1 MMDRRAFLGAGM
13 AGAAAL
19 SFSSVWSQQAAP
31 NFGPPTLPATGFK
44 RMKLGAMEV
53 IALNDGALRRPLGEE
68 FVRNVP
74 LEQVKAL
81 LASQSLPT
89 DYVDIPFTPFLV
101 VNGNTRCLID
111 TGFADNGPPT
121 TGQLAANLAAAGY
134 KLEDIDH
141 VIISHYHGDHING
154 LRKKD
159 GSLMFPKAKVHVP
172 APEHAFWFD
181 DMKMNAA
188 PPAAKGAFENARR
201 VIGSL
206 PAEQLVKFEPGTDV
220 APGIRAE
227 AAFGHTP
234 GMSIFHIGS
243 EGQRFVY
250 VADVTNVP
258 SLFARSPDWA
268 VTFDMDP
275 EMARQ
280 TRRRIFDMLA
290 KEKALAGGFH
300 FPFPAIGTMEI
311 AAAPGG
317 LQLAGSGYRFQ
328 PVA

>member
-19 SFSSVWSQQAAP
+19 SFSSVWSLQAAP
-31 NFGPPTLPATGFK
+31 NFGPPTLPAEGFK
-44 RMKLGAMEV
+44 RVKVGAAEV

-81 LASQSLPT
+81 LATQNLPT

-101 VNGNTRCLID
+101 VTPAGRFLLD

-121 TGQLAANLAAAGY
+121 TGRLATQLAAAGF
-134 KLEDIDH
+134 KPEDIDH
-141 VIISHYHGDHING
+141 VVISHYHGDHING

-159 GSLMFPKAKVHVP
+159 GSLMFPRAKVHVP

-181 DMKMNAA
+181 DAKMNAA
-188 PPAAKGAFENARR
+188 PPAARGGFENARR

-206 PAEQLVKFEPGTDV
+206 PAEQLVRFEPGAEL
-220 APGIRAE
+220 APGLRAE

-234 GMSIFHIGS
+234 GMHVFTLSS
-243 EGQRFVY
+243 EGQKFVY
-250 VADVTNVP
+250 VADVTNIP

-268 VTFDMDP
+268 VQFDMDA

-290 KEKALAGGFH
+290 KDKTLAGGFH
-300 FPFPAIGTMEI
+300 FPFPAFGTLE
-311 AAAPGG
+311 AAGN
-317 LQLAGSGYRFQ
+317 GYQFK

>member
-1 MMDRRAFLGAGM
+1 MDRRAFLGTGI

-19 SFSSVWSQQAAP
+19 TFSSVWSQQTTP
-31 NFGPPTLPATGFK
+31 NFGPPMLPANGVK

-74 LEQVKAL
+74 LEQVKSL
-81 LASQSLPT
+81 LASQNLPT

-101 VNGNTRCLID
+101 VTPAGRFLLD

-121 TGQLAANLAAAGY
+121 TGKLAAQLAAAGF
-134 KLEDIDH
+134 KPEDVDH
-141 VIISHYHGDHING
+141 VVISHYHGDHING

-159 GSLMFPKAKVHVP
+159 GSLAFPKAKVHVP

-181 DMKMNAA
+181 DAKMNAA
-188 PPAAKGAFENARR
+188 PPAAKGAFENARK

-206 PAEQLVKFEPGTDV
+206 PADILVKYEPGQEL

-234 GMSIFHIGS
+234 GMSMVSVQS
-243 EGQRFVY
+243 EGQKFMY
-250 VADVTNVP
+250 VADLTNVP

-268 VTFDMDP
+268 VQFDMDA
-275 EMARQ
+275 ELARQ
-280 TRRRIFDMLA
+280 TRRRVFDMLV
-290 KEKALAGGFH
+290 KDKVTAGGYH
-300 FPFPAIGTMEI
+300 FPFPALGTIET
-311 AAAPGG
+311 
-317 LQLAGSGYRFQ
+317 AGSGYQFKA
-328 PVA
+328 VV

>member
-19 SFSSVWSQQAAP
+19 SFSSVWSQQATP
-31 NFGPPTLPATGFK
+31 NFGPPALPTTGFK

-89 DYVDIPFTPFLV
+89 DYVDIPFTPFLIV
-101 VNGNTRCLID
+101 SPAGKFLID

-121 TGQLAANLAAAGY
+121 TGKLAGHLAAAGF
-134 KLEDIDH
+134 KPEDIDH
-141 VIISHYHGDHING
+141 VVISHYHGDHING

-181 DMKMNAA
+181 DTKMNAA
-188 PPAAKGAFENARR
+188 PPAARGGFENARK
-201 VIGSL
+201 VIGGI
-206 PAEQLVKFEPGTDV
+206 PADRLVKFEPGAEL
-220 APGIRAE
+220 APGIRSE

-234 GMSIFHIGS
+234 GMSIVRVSS
-243 EGQRFVY
+243 EGQQFVY
-250 VADVTNVP
+250 VADVTNIP
-258 SLFARSPDWA
+258 SLFARNPDWA

-275 EMARQ
+275 ETARQ
-280 TRRRIFDMLA
+280 TRRRIFDTLA
-290 KEKALAGGFH
+290 QEKTLAGGFH
-300 FPFPAIGTMEI
+300 FPFPAIGTLQ
-311 AAAPGG
+311 AASTPGA
-317 LQLAGSGYRFQ
+317 LKIAGSGYVFE

>member
-1 MMDRRAFLGAGM
+1 MMDRRAFLGTGM

-19 SFSSVWSQQAAP
+19 TFSSVWSQQAAP
-31 NFGPPTLPATGFK
+31 NFGPPSLPANGVK
-44 RMKLGAMEV
+44 RMKLGSMEV

-74 LEQVKAL
+74 LEQVKSL
-81 LASQSLPT
+81 LASQNLPT

-101 VNGNTRCLID
+101 VSPAGRFLLD

-121 TGQLAANLAAAGY
+121 TGKLAAQLAAAGF
-134 KLEDIDH
+134 KPEDIDH
-141 VIISHYHGDHING
+141 VVISHYHGDHING

-159 GSLMFPKAKVHVP
+159 GSLTFPKAKVHVP

-181 DMKMNAA
+181 DAKMNAA
-188 PPAAKGAFENARR
+188 PPAARGGFDNARK

-206 PAEQLVKFEPGTDV
+206 PADILVKYEPGQEL
-220 APGIRAE
+220 APGIKAE

-234 GMSIFHIGS
+234 GMSMVSVQS
-243 EGQRFVY
+243 EGQRFMY
-250 VADVTNVP
+250 VADLTNVP

-268 VTFDMDP
+268 VQFDMDA

-280 TRRRIFDMLA
+280 TRRRVFDSLVKDKVM
-290 KEKALAGGFH
+290 AGGYH
-300 FPFPAIGTMEI
+300 FPFPAFGTI
-311 AAAPGG
+311 DN
-317 LQLAGSGYRFQ
+317 AGNGYQFK

>member
-1 MMDRRAFLGAGM
+1 MLNRRSVLGAGF
-13 AGAAAL
+13 AAATTL
-19 SFSSVWSQQAAP
+19 TFSSVWSQSAP
-31 NFGPPTLPATGFK
+31 NLGAPTLPENGMR

-53 IALNDGALRRPLGEE
+53 IALHDGALRRPLGEE
-68 FVRNVP
+68 FVRNAP

-81 LASQSLPT
+81 LASQNLPT
-89 DYVDIPFTPFLV
+89 DHVDIPFTAFLIV
-101 VNGNTRCLID
+101 SGGTRFLID

-121 TGQLAANLAAAGY
+121 TGRLVGHLAAAGF
-134 KLEDIDH
+134 KPEDIDH

-154 LRKKD
+154 LRKKN
-159 GSLMFPKAKVHVP
+159 GSLSFPKAKVHVP

-181 DMKMNAA
+181 DAKMNAA
-188 PPAAKGAFENARR
+188 PPAARGAFENARR
-201 VIGSL
+201 VIGGL
-206 PAEQLVKFEPGTDV
+206 PPEQLVRFEPGAEL

-234 GMSIFHIGS
+234 GMHIFTVSS

-268 VTFDMDP
+268 VQFDMDP

-280 TRRRIFDMLA
+280 TRRRIFDMLVR
-290 KEKALAGGFH
+290 EKTVAGGFH
-300 FPFPAIGTMEI
+300 FPFPAFGTLE
-311 AAAPGG
+311 AAGN
-317 LQLAGSGYRFQ
+317 GYQFK
-328 PVA
+328 PMA

>member
-1 MMDRRAFLGAGM
+1 MLNRRSVLGAGF
-13 AGAAAL
+13 AAATTL
-19 SFSSVWSQQAAP
+19 TFSSVWSQSAP
-31 NFGPPTLPATGFK
+31 NLGAPTLPENGMR

-53 IALNDGALRRPLGEE
+53 IALHDGALRRPLGEE
-68 FVRNVP
+68 FVRNAP

-81 LASQSLPT
+81 LASQNLPT
-89 DYVDIPFTPFLV
+89 DHVDIPFTAFLIV
-101 VNGNTRCLID
+101 SGGTRFLID

-121 TGQLAANLAAAGY
+121 TGRLVGHLAAAGF
-134 KLEDIDH
+134 KPEDIDH

-159 GSLMFPKAKVHVP
+159 GSLSFPKAKVHVP

-181 DMKMNAA
+181 DAKMNAA
-188 PPAAKGAFENARR
+188 PPAARGAFENARR
-201 VIGSL
+201 VIGGL
-206 PAEQLVKFEPGTDV
+206 PPEQLVRFEPGAEL

-234 GMSIFHIGS
+234 GMHIFTVSS

-250 VADVTNVP
+250 IADVTNVP

-268 VTFDMDP
+268 VQFDMDP

-280 TRRRIFDMLA
+280 TRRRIFDMLVR
-290 KEKALAGGFH
+290 EKTVAGGFH
-300 FPFPAIGTMEI
+300 FPFPAFGTLE
-311 AAAPGG
+311 AAGN
-317 LQLAGSGYRFQ
+317 GYQFK
-328 PVA
+328 PMA

>member
-1 MMDRRAFLGAGM
+1 MDRRAFLGAGM

-19 SFSSVWSQQAAP
+19 TFSSVWSQQATP
-31 NFGPPTLPATGFK
+31 NFGPPSLPANGVK

-53 IALNDGALRRPLGEE
+53 VALNDGALRRPLGEE

-74 LEQVKAL
+74 LEQVKSL
-81 LASQSLPT
+81 LASQNLPT

-101 VNGNTRCLID
+101 VTPAGRFLLD

-121 TGQLAANLAAAGY
+121 TGKLAAQLAAAGF
-134 KLEDIDH
+134 KPEDIDH
-141 VIISHYHGDHING
+141 VVISHYHGDHING

-159 GSLMFPKAKVHVP
+159 GSLAFPRAKVHVP

-181 DMKMNAA
+181 DAKLNAA
-188 PPAAKGAFENARR
+188 PPAARGGFDNARK

-206 PAEQLVKFEPGTDV
+206 PADILVKYEPGQEL

-234 GMSIFHIGS
+234 GMSMVSVQS
-243 EGQRFVY
+243 EGQTFMY
-250 VADVTNVP
+250 VADLTNVP

-268 VTFDMDP
+268 VQFDMDA

-280 TRRRIFDMLA
+280 TRRRVFDKLVKDKVM
-290 KEKALAGGFH
+290 AGGYH
-300 FPFPAIGTMEI
+300 FPFPAFGTIE
-311 AAAPGG
+311 AAGN
-317 LQLAGSGYRFQ
+317 GYQFM

>member
-1 MMDRRAFLGAGM
+1 MLDRRAFLGAGI
-13 AGAAAL
+13 AGTAAL
-19 SFSSVWSQQAAP
+19 TFSSVWSQQATP
-31 NFGPPTLPATGFK
+31 NFGPPTLPATGVK

-74 LEQVKAL
+74 LEQVKSL
-81 LASQSLPT
+81 LASQNLPT

-101 VNGNTRCLID
+101 VTPAGSFLLD

-121 TGQLAANLAAAGY
+121 TGKLAAQLAAAGF
-134 KLEDIDH
+134 KPEDVDH
-141 VIISHYHGDHING
+141 VVISHYHGDHING

-159 GSLMFPKAKVHVP
+159 GSLAFPKAKVHVP

-181 DMKMNAA
+181 DAKMNAA
-188 PPAAKGAFENARR
+188 PPAAKGAFENARK

-206 PAEQLVKFEPGTDV
+206 PADILVKYEPGQEL

-234 GMSIFHIGS
+234 GMSMVSVQS
-243 EGQRFVY
+243 EGQKFMY
-250 VADVTNVP
+250 VADLTNVP

-268 VTFDMDP
+268 VQFDMDA
-275 EMARQ
+275 ELARQ
-280 TRRRIFDMLA
+280 TRRRVFDMLV
-290 KEKALAGGFH
+290 KDKVTAGGYH
-300 FPFPAIGTMEI
+300 FPFPALGTIET
-311 AAAPGG
+311 
-317 LQLAGSGYRFQ
+317 AGSGYQFK

>member
-1 MMDRRAFLGAGM
+1 MDRRAFLGTGM

-19 SFSSVWSQQAAP
+19 TFSSVWSQQATP
-31 NFGPPTLPATGFK
+31 NFGPPALPANGVK

-53 IALNDGALRRPLGEE
+53 VALNDGALRRPLGEE

-74 LEQVKAL
+74 LEQVKSL
-81 LASQSLPT
+81 LASQNLPT

-101 VNGNTRCLID
+101 VTPAGRFLLD

-121 TGQLAANLAAAGY
+121 TGKLAAQLAAAGF
-134 KLEDIDH
+134 KPEDVDH
-141 VIISHYHGDHING
+141 VVISHYHGDHING

-159 GSLMFPKAKVHVP
+159 GSLAFPKAKVHVP

-181 DMKMNAA
+181 DAKMNAA
-188 PPAAKGAFENARR
+188 PPAAKGAFENARK

-206 PAEQLVKFEPGTDV
+206 PADILVKYEPGQEL
-220 APGIRAE
+220 APGIKAE

-234 GMSIFHIGS
+234 GMSMVSVQS
-243 EGQRFVY
+243 EGQKFMY
-250 VADVTNVP
+250 VADLTNVP

-268 VTFDMDP
+268 VQFDMDA
-275 EMARQ
+275 ELARQ
-280 TRRRIFDMLA
+280 TRRRVFDMLV
-290 KEKALAGGFH
+290 KDKVTAGGYH
-300 FPFPAIGTMEI
+300 FPFPALGTIET
-311 AAAPGG
+311 
-317 LQLAGSGYRFQ
+317 AGSGYQFK